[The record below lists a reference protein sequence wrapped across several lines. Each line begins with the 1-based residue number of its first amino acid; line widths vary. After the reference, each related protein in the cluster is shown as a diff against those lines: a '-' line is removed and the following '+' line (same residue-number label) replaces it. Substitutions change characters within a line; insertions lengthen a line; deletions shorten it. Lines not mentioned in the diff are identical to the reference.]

1 MLVIHLTEQYAIYLW
16 ATLVLQPNFVSSYT
30 EVQGGQSGSFGQVYA
45 HQGRFGWTELR
56 CWSIKLVDGSEKI
69 ANQTDVHQVTSSRS
83 KSADMARYTSRSDVS
98 IGENIFTMCCP
109 RVSLQM
115 SGKVDQ

>member
-1 MLVIHLTEQYAIYLW
+1 MLAHLFTWYLTEQYAIYLW
-16 ATLVLQPNFVSSYT
+16 ATNFVSSYT
-30 EVQGGQSGSFGQVYA
+30 EVQGGQSGSFGHVYA
-45 HQGRFGWTELR
+45 YQRRFGWTELR

-83 KSADMARYTSRSDVS
+83 KSADMARYTSRSDVN